1 MLRVTIELIPH
12 GNELLK
18 KTLGE
23 ISIINNGRGNEE
35 RGYYDVRV
43 VDFENQRKETGF
55 IYNFYRKKGFW
66 SLLKEVL
73 KAIDYTEV

>member
-1 MLRVTIELIPH
+1 MIRVTVELIPF

-35 RGYYDVRV
+35 RGYYDIRV

-55 IYNFYRKKGFW
+55 IYHFYRKKGFW

-73 KAIDYTEV
+73 KAIDYAEV